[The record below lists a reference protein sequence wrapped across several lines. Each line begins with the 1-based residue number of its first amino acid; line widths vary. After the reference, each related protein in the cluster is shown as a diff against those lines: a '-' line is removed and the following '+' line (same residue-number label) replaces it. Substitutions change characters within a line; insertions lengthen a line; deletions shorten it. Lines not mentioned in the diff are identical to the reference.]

1 MYLELFWIPVF
12 TGMTNFYELI
22 KNEIKAIF
30 ILAVV
35 MSRKEVQIFCF
46 IK

>member
-22 KNEIKAIF
+22 KNEIKAIY
-30 ILAVV
+30 IWAVV
-35 MSRKEVQIFCF
+35 MIGKRGSNFLF
-46 IK
+46 H

>member
-12 TGMTNFYELI
+12 TGMTNFHELI
-22 KNEIKAIF
+22 KNEIKAIY

-35 MSRKEVQIFCF
+35 MIRKRGSNFLF
-46 IK
+46 H